1 MRPIRRSA
9 FGAGIASGIAAYVCI
24 RFYQE
29 IMQPGFVL
37 DLLAALGVG
46 LALGACFYLVCT
58 FTLRRAVRHFRT
70 IVTPVVGAALP
81 PMGSNAFE
89 DLQQIYDR
97 AVKVLTRPDRYS
109 AIVEQLRSSE
119 DVVGSFWVIADQAA
133 RVVSADSAALFLREG
148 VQLRAAVA
156 WNLDSTALLE
166 AEQGALL
173 WRVLQENRALIQRY
187 GEPTAGD
194 ISVQTASLIAAPIV
208 VADRPVGVFVLANRA
223 DPAAFQEEDLLAAR
237 FFANQA
243 GVAVRQAQLAAS
255 ADSARNMLAAFYE
268 AARDLGESES
278 VDEVLRRALAS
289 AAALTISSHG
299 TVLLLDDNGERVAYR
314 VSLDSENVAPL
325 QMVAGPMMR
334 QGLAGWVVRE
344 RRAAL
349 IDDAEQD
356 DRWLPGP
363 GLGDIRSALAVPLIE
378 GGRPFGV
385 LTLAHVLPYHYTA
398 EHQRLLEALS
408 AQTALAIRSVQRP
421 AASEEPAANALG
433 EGASDTAAE
442 APSVQEVVTLFVGI
456 HGFTRASERLAPE
469 VLVKEV
475 LDVYVQA
482 MTQALQRYDAHID
495 QCSGD
500 QILAVF
506 GYPAQ
511 QPDDV
516 QRALRA
522 ALAMRQMA
530 GRMRATWRSRLGVEL
545 GIAIGISRGHVAVG
559 RVGHSGR
566 ADYTVIGDAVGMAGR
581 LQKLGRSGEILATAD
596 VIDALNA
603 AEADFT
609 IEALPPLSIQRYN
622 GMQQIYR
629 VGEPSACPKQQA
641 ARDTDTRQYP
651 AAYRTTP
658 P

>member
-1 MRPIRRSA
+1 MRPIRSSA
-9 FGAGIASGIAAYVCI
+9 FGAGIASGIAAYACI

-29 IMQPGFVL
+29 IVQPGFVF

-46 LALGACFYLVCT
+46 LAFGVCYYLVCK
-58 FTLRRAVRHFRT
+58 FTLRRAVQHFRA

-81 PMGSNAFE
+81 PIGPNPLE

-119 DVVGSFWVIADQAA
+119 DVVGSFWVIADQAT
-133 RVVSADSAALFLREG
+133 RVMSADSAALFLREG
-148 VQLRAAVA
+148 VQLRAAAA
-156 WNLDSTALLE
+156 WNLDGTVLLE
-166 AEQGALL
+166 AEQGALF
-173 WRVLQENRALIQRY
+173 WRALQENRALIQRY
-187 GEPTAGD
+187 DEPSPGD
-194 ISVQTASLIAAPIV
+194 RSAQAASLIVAPIV
-208 VADRPVGVFVLANRA
+208 VANRPVGVFVLANRA

-243 GVAVRQAQLAAS
+243 GIAVRQTQLAAS
-255 ADSARNMLAAFYE
+255 ADAARNMLAAFYE

-299 TVLLLDDNGERVAYR
+299 TVLLLDDTGGHVAYR

-349 IDDAEQD
+349 IDDTEQD

-385 LTLAHVLPYHYTA
+385 MTLAHVLPYHYSA
-398 EHQRLLEALS
+398 DHLRLLVALS
-408 AQTALAIRSVQRP
+408 AQAALAIRSVQRFSAP
-421 AASEEPAANALG
+421 QGQEANALG
-433 EGASDTAAE
+433 EGTGDTATE
-442 APSVQEVVTLFVGI
+442 VPSVQDVVILFVGLR
-456 HGFTRASERLAPE
+456 GFTRASERLAPE

-475 LDVYVQA
+475 LDRYVQA
-482 MTQALQRYDAHID
+482 MMQALQHYDAYVD

-500 QILAVF
+500 RILAAF
-506 GYPAQ
+506 GYPAH

-516 QRALRA
+516 PRAIRA
-522 ALAMRQMA
+522 ALAMRQTA
-530 GRMRATWRSRLGVEL
+530 GRMCASWRSRLGIDL

-559 RVGHSGR
+559 RVGHPGR

-581 LQKLGRSGEILATAD
+581 LQRLGRRGEILATAD
-596 VIDALNA
+596 VIDALDRA
-603 AEADFT
+603 GSSFT
-609 IEALPPLSIQRYN
+609 IEALPPLSIQRYS

-629 VGEPSACPKQQA
+629 VGEPPACPKQQA
-641 ARDTDTRQYP
+641 ARDIDNGQYP